1 MDHTEVDALD
11 AALEGIRQS
20 RPKGS
25 EPEVTSSYGLEAE
38 NIRLK
43 EELKTTRT
51 KVSRLKGEVRRL
63 HEKVTLLST
72 AFEHGKDYQ
81 MGYFD
86 GEENLKKKFASWVP
100 NDTK

>member
-1 MDHTEVDALD
+1 MDALD

-63 HEKVTLLST
+63 HEKVTLITT
-72 AFEHGKDYQ
+72 ALMHGGAYEK
-81 MGYFD
+81 GYA
-86 GEENLKKKFASWVP
+86 EATMHTKALFANWVP